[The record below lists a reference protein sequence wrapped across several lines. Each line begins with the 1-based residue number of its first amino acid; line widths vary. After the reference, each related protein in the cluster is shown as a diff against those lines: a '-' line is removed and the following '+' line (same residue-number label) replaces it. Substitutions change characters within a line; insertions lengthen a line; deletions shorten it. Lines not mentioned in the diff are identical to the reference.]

1 MACRQPSVVLMSR
14 LARPDEEKAAMRG
27 GASVTTAGPP
37 KDTRGQLAE
46 SKHLVLPWHRPS
58 GWALCPSRDG
68 KKAGPWWGGASPP
81 GGPVQ
86 SPPSRASVN
95 RDVFAQPPPASPLHF
110 CHQIKQLSATW
121 ISESQQIIW
130 WLSTAFF
137 VVSLK
142 VKSHRGGDP
151 PCVHGQ

>member
-1 MACRQPSVVLMSR
+1 
-14 LARPDEEKAAMRG
+14 MRG

-81 GGPVQ
+81 VAQSKALPPGPV
-86 SPPSRASVN
+86 STGMCLRN
-95 RDVFAQPPPASPLHF
+95 LPLLHPF
-110 CHQIKQLSATW
+110 TSA
-121 ISESQQIIW
+121 I
-130 WLSTAFF
+130 
-137 VVSLK
+137 
-142 VKSHRGGDP
+142 R
-151 PCVHGQ
+151 